1 MSFRKPSNRGGV
13 KKSIGKFPS
22 HRMNAT
28 VWFESNLEK
37 DLLYLLEFDH
47 LDVISFHAQ
56 ACRIYYR
63 LGGRPRRYTPDFYV
77 VRKHKKQVIEV
88 KAAAKASEPKYRE
101 LFLIAAEACEK
112 EGLEFRVATE
122 KTIRLEPRLD
132 NVKILLKY
140 QRTPLYPQ
148 HYILCREF
156 FAGKPEASLAEAVEF
171 FAARGVGR
179 QTVYSLMRWGA
190 LEFDLMS
197 PIDDDSALFLPGGGP
212 KAGEVLRVE
221 I

>member
-1 MSFRKPSNRGGV
+1 MSFRKPSNKGGV

-22 HRMNAT
+22 YRLNAT
-28 VWFESNLEK
+28 IWFESLLER
-37 DLLYLLEFDH
+37 DFLYLLEFDH
-47 LDVISFHAQ
+47 LDVTSFHDQ

-88 KAAAKASEPKYRE
+88 KPEAKASEARYRE
-101 LFLIAAEACEK
+101 IFLIAAEACQK

-122 KTIRLEPRLD
+122 DTIRLEPRLD
-132 NVKILLKY
+132 NVKLLLKY

-148 HYILCREF
+148 HHILCREL
-156 FAGKPEASLAEAVEF
+156 FASRPEASLVEVAEF
-171 FAARGVGR
+171 FAARGIGR

-190 LEFDLMS
+190 IGLDLMS
-197 PIDDDSALFLPGGGP
+197 PIDDDSILFLPGGGP
-212 KAGEVLRVE
+212 KAGEVSRVE
-221 I
+221 V